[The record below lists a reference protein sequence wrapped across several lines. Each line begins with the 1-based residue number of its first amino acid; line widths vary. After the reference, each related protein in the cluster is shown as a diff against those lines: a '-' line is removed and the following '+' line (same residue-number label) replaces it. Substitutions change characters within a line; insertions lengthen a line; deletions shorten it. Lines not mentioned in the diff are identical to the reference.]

1 MNKNIIKHRFGL
13 LALLLLAML
22 SITITSCKDDEEG
35 YGTPEI
41 TGIRTCDP
49 AKADSLFSKAGCGSV
64 IAVMGHNLSDVR
76 NVYINDQNVS
86 FNSTMNTPHSLI
98 VTIPTEEKGFKL
110 TAFNS
115 DLKDE
120 LRIET
125 SHGSATYQF
134 KVLAPGPIASRI
146 AAVYVLLYSYS

>member
-41 TGIRTCDP
+41 TGIRACDP

-86 FNSTMNTPHSLI
+86 FNSTMNTPHRDIRLHLS
-98 VTIPTEEKGFKL
+98 KL
-110 TAFNS
+110 G
-115 DLKDE
+115 
-120 LRIET
+120 R
-125 SHGSATYQF
+125 
-134 KVLAPGPIASRI
+134 
-146 AAVYVLLYSYS
+146 